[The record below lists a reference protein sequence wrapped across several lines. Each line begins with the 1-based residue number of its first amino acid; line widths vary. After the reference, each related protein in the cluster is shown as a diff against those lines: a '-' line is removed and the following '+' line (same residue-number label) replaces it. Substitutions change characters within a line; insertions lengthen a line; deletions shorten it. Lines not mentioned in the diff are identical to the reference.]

1 MPRGDGTGPLGQG
14 PRTGRAAG
22 YCAGYNVP
30 GYMNPAPGR
39 GFGGRGGR
47 GRGFRWAQGAVYPPA
62 YPVQPVQPGP
72 YQMEPKDEMKYLE
85 NVAAQLKTEL
95 ESITKRIEEL
105 AKTE

>member
-30 GYMNPAPGR
+30 GYTNPAPGR
-39 GFGGRGGR
+39 GFWGGGGR
-47 GRGFRWAQGAVYPPA
+47 GRRFRWVQGAVYPPA
-62 YPVQPVQPGP
+62 YPVLVQL